1 MQLCGKCHKEAPG
14 LREVLQ
20 LKCVIILAEVAR
32 QLWGSRGHKIARSLA
47 VWKRMDGILQGE
59 REALWKAGVE
69 VVRQVG
75 SFRPQ
80 AISLTEWNTIWHQLP
95 CRQSRLQS
103 ASVAT
108 SSPHSSISVKP
119 YIYCRFVAFGVAA
132 EVTSAGR
139 RS

>member
-1 MQLCGKCHKEAPG
+1 MQLCEKCHKEAPG

-32 QLWGSRGHKIARSLA
+32 QLWASRGHKIARSLA

-80 AISLTEWNTIWHQLP
+80 AISPTEWGAVCRGKRPIGSLFFQAPSKKLVAPSTLP
-95 CRQSRLQS
+95 
-103 ASVAT
+103 
-108 SSPHSSISVKP
+108 PSI
-119 YIYCRFVAFGVAA
+119 
-132 EVTSAGR
+132 E
-139 RS
+139 